1 MSEVSRMQKQY
12 GCGYTI
18 AYKTDCMCEHIVQTS
33 EELREILEKQDRD
46 ELERYF
52 IEYFSSRSK
61 VGCSDK
67 FEDGKQNKK
76 RCEGCEYNHIVFA
89 SGGFSFNGCY
99 CTPYKGNWIATIKD
113 CPKDI
118 N

>member
-52 IEYFSSRSK
+52 IE
-61 VGCSDK
+61 
-67 FEDGKQNKK
+67 
-76 RCEGCEYNHIVFA
+76 
-89 SGGFSFNGCY
+89 
-99 CTPYKGNWIATIKD
+99 
-113 CPKDI
+113 
-118 N
+118 